1 MTEGILGIVA
11 AVVSIVAMILRAKL
25 SKVKTEGERIAEES
39 EVVADRASE
48 LAKKIQ
54 DGKVY
59 DVVTEMD
66 DLARRCR
73 MLRMH
78 ASKNPRDSSG

>member
-25 SKVKTEGERIAEES
+25 SKVQTKQERIAEEADH
-39 EVVADRASE
+39 VAVKASE
-48 LAKKIQ
+48 LAQKIQ

-59 DVVTEMD
+59 DVIVEMD

-78 ASKNPRDSSG
+78 ASASAGDSSG